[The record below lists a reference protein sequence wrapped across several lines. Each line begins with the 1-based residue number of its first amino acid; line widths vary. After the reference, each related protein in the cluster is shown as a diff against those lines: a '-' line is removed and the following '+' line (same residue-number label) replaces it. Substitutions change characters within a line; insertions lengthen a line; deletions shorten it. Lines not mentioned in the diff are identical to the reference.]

1 MLTRLADDEVAAEA
15 SAPPLLVARGPPREV
30 RVDGT
35 AGREGQLRQPRLG
48 RACCRARACCSNS
61 FLRRVSSTDFAAKPG
76 IVPRCKQPVE
86 PRGCYEVLMWSE
98 KVAKKAGA
106 TARRVLLV

>member
-1 MLTRLADDEVAAEA
+1 
-15 SAPPLLVARGPPREV
+15 LLLE
-30 RVDGT
+30 
-35 AGREGQLRQPRLG
+35 
-48 RACCRARACCSNS
+48 NS

-98 KVAKKAGA
+98 QVAKKDGA
-106 TARRVLLV
+106 QARRVLLTQKRRALAPSSAGP